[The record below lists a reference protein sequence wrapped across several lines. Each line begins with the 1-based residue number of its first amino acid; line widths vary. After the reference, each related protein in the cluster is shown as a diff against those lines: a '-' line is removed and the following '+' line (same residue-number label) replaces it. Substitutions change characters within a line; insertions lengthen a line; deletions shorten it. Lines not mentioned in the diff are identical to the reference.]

1 LRAPLAYFDTS
12 VLAKR
17 YLHES
22 TSARAV
28 GWLERYRPASSAVV
42 SVEVVTALSRR
53 RSAGDLSEAQF
64 NNLLTLFR
72 RDREHWELFEVS
84 PEVLERAESIV
95 GQVPVRTLDALHLA
109 SAVLLGESLDR
120 RLAFVTADTRQREV
134 GGALGLEVVWVG

>member
-1 LRAPLAYFDTS
+1 
-12 VLAKR
+12 
-17 YLHES
+17 
-22 TSARAV
+22 
-28 GWLERYRPASSAVV
+28 V